1 LLWRVSQTAE
11 YEQKVHKLDVGLRCL
26 SGFFFLSCVLLKK
39 QSKICLTEN
48 SLVLTI
54 NKQVKS
60 FAISGGRIEIGE
72 F

>member
-1 LLWRVSQTAE
+1 M
-11 YEQKVHKLDVGLRCL
+11 
-26 SGFFFLSCVLLKK
+26 LLKK

>member
-1 LLWRVSQTAE
+1 M
-11 YEQKVHKLDVGLRCL
+11 
-26 SGFFFLSCVLLKK
+26 LLKK

-60 FAISGGRIEIGE
+60 FGISGGRIEIGE